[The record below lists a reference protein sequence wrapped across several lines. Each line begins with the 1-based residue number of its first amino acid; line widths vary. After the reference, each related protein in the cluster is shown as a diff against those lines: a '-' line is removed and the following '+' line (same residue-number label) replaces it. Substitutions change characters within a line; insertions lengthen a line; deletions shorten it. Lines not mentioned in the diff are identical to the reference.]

1 MPTRWIWPRRGSTCM
16 TDSAPALAADV
27 TFAAAHRGHGPRG
40 LGADEPTTRDQ
51 AVEISQHGG
60 PWPDILTVVW
70 S

>member
-1 MPTRWIWPRRGSTCM
+1 M

-51 AVEISQHGG
+51 AVENSQHGG